1 MHKQQHALA
10 QPYYVFALMKN
21 KQQKKEE
28 PTHRTESFFFFVSVQ
43 SFSLD
48 CAQKL
53 SKKKK
58 SKKKGEKDE

>member
-1 MHKQQHALA
+1 LRNRILCFCVDEKQTT
-10 QPYYVFALMKN
+10 
-21 KQQKKEE
+21 KKGGTDT
-28 PTHRTESFFFFVSVQ
+28 PHRELLFFVSVQ